1 LIFFFSSAASDDV
14 CSVAAAGIGE
24 GVTTG
29 ALFAY

>member
-14 CSVAAAGIGE
+14 CSVAAGIGE